1 MKTINTLFLL
11 IAMLFSSSSLFAHDF
26 EVDGIYYNITSDTEM
41 TVVVTYKGKYYES
54 YDDEYSGSVSIPGN
68 VTYEGSVYRV
78 TSIGNSA
85 FSGCS
90 GLTSVS
96 IGNSVTSIGHWAFER
111 CSGLTSIT
119 IPNSVTSIGGDVF
132 SGCSGLTSI
141 VVNKGNSV
149 YDSRNN
155 CNAIIK
161 TSTNELVLGCKTTKI
176 PNSVTSIG
184 GGAFSGCSCLTSIEI
199 PNSVTTIKSYAFR
212 KSYLRTIVCLNPA
225 PISLSTSTSD
235 LSFETNTFNH
245 ATLYVPEGSYWDY
258 AYSSWGSFIH
268 MKEMAM
274 KEDALESRKAY
285 MIADASG
292 CNYTVYDA
300 GKDELVNVEYT
311 FALDEENEG
320 SCWTVMKEGEKSYLY
335 NIGAKKFA
343 DMDEEGNIGLSDAP
357 VVLDISTTESGLSI
371 NGKARMFV
379 LNDKVDVDVT
389 AINDVLIDGNAADRN
404 APVYNLQGMKMK
416 YAENLPKGIYVK
428 NGKKF
433 LVK

>member
-258 AYSSWGSFIH
+258 A
-268 MKEMAM
+268 
-274 KEDALESRKAY
+274 
-285 MIADASG
+285 
-292 CNYTVYDA
+292 
-300 GKDELVNVEYT
+300 
-311 FALDEENEG
+311 
-320 SCWTVMKEGEKSYLY
+320 
-335 NIGAKKFA
+335 
-343 DMDEEGNIGLSDAP
+343 
-357 VVLDISTTESGLSI
+357 
-371 NGKARMFV
+371 
-379 LNDKVDVDVT
+379 
-389 AINDVLIDGNAADRN
+389 
-404 APVYNLQGMKMK
+404 
-416 YAENLPKGIYVK
+416 GIYDCRCK
-428 NGKKF
+428 RMQLYCIRCRKG
-433 LVK
+433 

>member
-1 MKTINTLFLL
+1 M
-11 IAMLFSSSSLFAHDF
+11 
-26 EVDGIYYNITSDTEM
+26 
-41 TVVVTYKGKYYES
+41 
-54 YDDEYSGSVSIPGN
+54 
-68 VTYEGSVYRV
+68 
-78 TSIGNSA
+78 TSID
-85 FSGCS
+85 
-90 GLTSVS
+90 LPEYLES
-96 IGNSVTSIGHWAFER
+96 IGDYAFYN
-111 CSGLTSIT
+111 CT
-119 IPNSVTSIGGDVF
+119 
-132 SGCSGLTSI
+132 GLTSI
-141 VVNKGNSV
+141 VIPEYVREIQTFAFYQCKNLKKVINESSLTFNEGKSGYGYVSYYATKVIQGERKNGFYFSINSSGVCYLDGYVGDEVNVILPETYNGQGYFIASNAFI
-149 YDSRNN
+149 DCRNV
-155 CNAIIK
+155 I
-161 TSTNELVLGCKTTKI
+161 
-176 PNSVTSIG
+176 SVTIPSSVSAIN
-184 GGAFSGCSCLTSIEI
+184 GGAFSG
-199 PNSVTTIKSYAFR
+199 VF
-212 KSYLRTIVCLNPA
+212 LRTIVCLNPA
-225 PISLSTSTSD
+225 PILFSTSTSN
-235 LSFETNTFNH
+235 LSFDTNTFNH

-343 DMDEEGNIGLSDAP
+343 DMDEEGNISLSDSP
-357 VVLDISTTESGLSI
+357 VVLDISTTESGLCI

-404 APVYNLQGMKMK
+404 APVYNLQGMKMQD
-416 YAENLPKGIYVK
+416 AENLPKGIYVK

-433 LVK
+433 VVK

>member
-26 EVDGIYYNITSDTEM
+26 EVDGVYYNIISDTKM
-41 TVVVTYKGKYYES
+41 TVVVTYKGIYDDS
-54 YDDEYSGSVSIPGN
+54 YDDEYYGSVSIPGN

-78 TSIGNSA
+78 TSIGGYA
-85 FSGCS
+85 FS
-90 GLTSVS
+90 
-96 IGNSVTSIGHWAFER
+96 E
-111 CSGLTSIT
+111 CSGLTSIE
-119 IPNSVTSIGGDVF
+119 IPNSVTSIRSSSF
-132 SGCSGLTSI
+132 ASCSGLTSI
-141 VVNKGNSV
+141 VVDEGNSV

-184 GGAFSGCSCLTSIEI
+184 ESAFESCSGLTSVTI
-199 PNSVTTIKSYAFR
+199 PNSVTSIGEYAFR
-212 KSYLRTIVCLNPA
+212 GTHLRTIVLQNTNP
-225 PISLSTSTSD
+225 PTISTDDILASK
-235 LSFETNTFNH
+235 NTYNH
-245 ATLYVPEGSYWDY
+245 ATLYIPEGSYWDY

-343 DMDEEGNIGLSDAP
+343 DMDEEGNISLSDSP

-389 AINDVLIDGNAADRN
+389 AINDVLIDGNATDRN
-404 APVYNLQGMKMK
+404 APVYNLQGMKMQD
-416 YAENLPKGIYVK
+416 AENLPKGIYVK

-433 LVK
+433 VVK

>member
-11 IAMLFSSSSLFAHDF
+11 IAMLFSSSSLFAHYF
-26 EVDGIYYNITSDTEM
+26 EVDGIYYNITSYADE
-41 TVVVTYKGKYYES
+41 TVEVTYKGTYYYS
-54 YDDEYSGSVSIPGN
+54 YSGEYSGSVSIPEN
-68 VTYEGSVYRV
+68 VTYDGTTYRV
-78 TSIGNSA
+78 TSIGDYA
-85 FSGCS
+85 FSSCS
-90 GLTSVS
+90 GLTSVV
-96 IGNSVTSIGHWAFER
+96 IGNSVTSIGDYAFYD
-111 CSGLTSIT
+111 CSGLTSVE
-119 IPNSVTSIGGDVF
+119 IPNSVTSIGKSAFYD
-132 SGCSGLTSI
+132 CSGLTSI
-141 VVNKGNSV
+141 V
-149 YDSRNN
+149 
-155 CNAIIK
+155 
-161 TSTNELVLGCKTTKI
+161 I
-176 PNSVTSIG
+176 PNGVTSIG
-184 GGAFSGCSCLTSIEI
+184 VEAFRGCSGLTSVMIT
-199 PNSVTTIKSYAFR
+199 NGVTSIGDMAF
-212 KSYLRTIVCLNPA
+212 YGVHLRTIVLQNPE
-225 PISLSTSTSD
+225 PPTISLGSFSTYHGVAPTY
-235 LSFETNTFNH
+235 TYNH

-258 AYSSWGSFIH
+258 AYSKGWGEFIH

-274 KEDALESRKAY
+274 NEDALESRKAY

-343 DMDEEGNIGLSDAP
+343 DMDEEGNISLSDAP

-404 APVYNLQGMKMK
+404 APVYNLQGMKMQD
-416 YAENLPKGIYVK
+416 AENLPAGIYIK

-433 LVK
+433 MVK